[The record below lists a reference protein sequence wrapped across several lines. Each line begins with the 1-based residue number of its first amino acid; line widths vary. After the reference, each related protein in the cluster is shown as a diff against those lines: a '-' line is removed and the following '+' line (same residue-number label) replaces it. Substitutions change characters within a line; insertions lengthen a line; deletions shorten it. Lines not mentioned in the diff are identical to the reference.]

1 MIKEKTEYKL
11 FLSEQV
17 NVVQTRASTRRLQK
31 ETKLIAQDAKSTG
44 ELKLNNLER
53 RGESVSSVRYITV
66 LYLTKDIYWQIP
78 LSQMIQWY
86 AGTQHSV

>member
-1 MIKEKTEYKL
+1 MIKEKIGYEL
-11 FLSEQV
+11 FLSEQA

-53 RGESVSSVRYITV
+53 RGENVS
-66 LYLTKDIYWQIP
+66 
-78 LSQMIQWY
+78 
-86 AGTQHSV
+86 